1 MKRSLFAIALDLMLV
16 AALVF
21 VVAPSAKAETGTY
34 TAQAD
39 GEIAFADVDGKLLD
53 LNGKD
58 VEIAVPENST
68 LSVVDS
74 ANKGTTGE
82 NAGSLKNNG
91 AGSVVALADFYD
103 GIWFLMVETDT
114 NTYTFN
120 PCYVGI
126 KQIGVNTNKGT
137 LCLQVVYMINEAA
150 QPYIKTGITYGVTP
164 DAMTSAADTF
174 GAFEFDG
181 AVMTAYF
188 DLLGSLA
195 DEAAIKATR
204 SFRAYIA
211 FNNQK
216 IENDIIEISPEA
228 VLTSLDD
235 IADTF
240 SDAQKTKMVNMI
252 TGKAHLEAL
261 CPNFLGNASATPIIA
276 DGKYHIVAKYTDGK
290 YYAMTGTYDNTNGC
304 MTATEVTVSD
314 GIVTGDATA
323 WTITNDGEGNVTL
336 MSPEGVYL
344 TRQDGKSNISVGET
358 AEKWLVAKDE
368 TTGFYTLQHTNS
380 DTRYLAYNVDYEGFK
395 AYKVPTDHVIE
406 LLIIPANE
414 DAPQPEYLLPDGQ
427 YNIIVKYTDGKYYAM
442 TDTFD
447 DVNWCIAVEE
457 VSVNDGVVTGSATV
471 WTITNDGE
479 STVTLMSSE
488 GTYLIREDG
497 KSNIL
502 IGEAAEKWLVTKNET
517 NGTYTLQNKNTDSRY
532 LAYNGTGFKAYEVA
546 NDVRVIELLIVPVG

>member
-1 MKRSLFAIALDLMLV
+1 MKRSLFAIALGLMLV

-58 VEIAVPENST
+58 VVIAVPENST

-91 AGSVVALADFYD
+91 AGSVVAPADFYD

-204 SFRAYIA
+204 SFQAYIA
-211 FNNQK
+211 CNNQK

-228 VLTSLDD
+228 VLTSLDN

-252 TGKAHLEAL
+252 TGKAHLEAC

-290 YYAMTGTYDNTNGC
+290 YYAMTSTFDITNGC
-304 MTATEVTVSD
+304 MTVTEVSVND
-314 GIVTGDATA
+314 GVVTGEATA

-336 MSPEGVYL
+336 MSPAGVYL
-344 TRQDGKSNISVGET
+344 IREEGKANIKVGET
-358 AEKWLVAKDE
+358 AEKWLVAKNE
-368 TTGFYTLQHTNS
+368 ANGTYTLQNTNTDVRCLS
-380 DTRYLAYNVDYEGFK
+380 YNGTGFK
-395 AYKVPTDHVIE
+395 AYASATDKRVIE

-427 YNIIVKYTDGKYYAM
+427 YNIIVKYTNDNYYAM
-442 TDTFD
+442 TDKYAGNAYLEAELTTL
-447 DVNWCIAVEE
+447 
-457 VSVNDGVVTGSATV
+457 SDGIITGNATA
-471 WTITNDGE
+471 WTLTNDGKGN
-479 STVTLMSSE
+479 VTLMSPK
-488 GTYLIREDG
+488 GVYLMRENG
-497 KSNIL
+497 SSNIL

-517 NGTYTLQNKNTDSRY
+517 NGTYTLQNKNSDSRY
-532 LAYNGTGFKAYEVA
+532 LAYNGTGFKAYVAA

>member
-58 VEIAVPENST
+58 VVIAVPENST

-91 AGSVVALADFYD
+91 AGSVVAPADFYD

-204 SFRAYIA
+204 SFQAYIA
-211 FNNQK
+211 CNNQK

-228 VLTSLDD
+228 VLTSLDN

-252 TGKAHLEAL
+252 TGKAHLEAC

-290 YYAMTGTYDNTNGC
+290 YYAMTSTFDITNGC
-304 MTATEVTVSD
+304 MTVTEVSVND
-314 GIVTGDATA
+314 GVVTGEATA

-344 TRQDGKSNISVGET
+344 IREEGKANIKVGET
-358 AEKWLVAKDE
+358 AEKWLVAKNE
-368 TTGFYTLQHTNS
+368 ANGTYTLQNTNTDVRCLS
-380 DTRYLAYNVDYEGFK
+380 YNGTGFK
-395 AYKVPTDHVIE
+395 AYASATDKRVIE

-427 YNIIVKYTDGKYYAM
+427 YNIIVKYTNDNYYAM
-442 TDTFD
+442 TDKYAGNAYLEAELTTL
-447 DVNWCIAVEE
+447 
-457 VSVNDGVVTGSATV
+457 SDGIITGNATA
-471 WTITNDGE
+471 WTLTNDGKGN
-479 STVTLMSSE
+479 VTLMSPK
-488 GTYLIREDG
+488 GVYLMRENG
-497 KSNIL
+497 SSNIL

-517 NGTYTLQNKNTDSRY
+517 NGTYTLQNKNSDSRY
-532 LAYNGTGFKAYEVA
+532 LAYNGTGFKAYVAA

>member
-91 AGSVVALADFYD
+91 AGSVVAPADFYD

-211 FNNQK
+211 CNNQK

-228 VLTSLDD
+228 VLTSLDN

-252 TGKAHLEAL
+252 TGKAHLEAR

-290 YYAMTGTYDNTNGC
+290 YYAMTSTFDDANWC
-304 MTATEVTVSD
+304 MAATKVSVND
-314 GIVTGDATA
+314 GVVTGEATA

-344 TRQDGKSNISVGET
+344 IREEGKANIKVGET
-358 AEKWLVAKDE
+358 AEKWLVAKNE
-368 TTGFYTLQHTNS
+368 ANGTYTLQNTNTDVRCLS
-380 DTRYLAYNVDYEGFK
+380 YNGTGFK
-395 AYKVPTDHVIE
+395 AYASATDKRVIE

-427 YNIIVKYTDGKYYAM
+427 YNIIVKYTNDNYYAM
-442 TDTFD
+442 TDKYAGNAYLEAELTTL
-447 DVNWCIAVEE
+447 
-457 VSVNDGVVTGSATV
+457 SDGIITGNATA
-471 WTITNDGE
+471 WTLTNDGKGN
-479 STVTLMSSE
+479 VTLMSPK
-488 GTYLIREDG
+488 GVYLMRENG
-497 KSNIL
+497 SSNIL

-517 NGTYTLQNKNTDSRY
+517 NGTYTLQNKNSDSRY
-532 LAYNGTGFKAYEVA
+532 LAYNGTGFKAYVAA

>member
-1 MKRSLFAIALDLMLV
+1 MKRSLFAIALGLMLV

-39 GEIAFADVDGKLLD
+39 GVIAFADVDGKLLD

-91 AGSVVALADFYD
+91 AGSVVAPADFYE

-204 SFRAYIA
+204 SFQAYIA
-211 FNNQK
+211 YNNQK

-240 SDAQKTKMVNMI
+240 TDAQKTKMVNMI
-252 TGKAHLEAL
+252 TGKAHLEAR

-290 YYAMTGTYDNTNGC
+290 YYAMTSTFDITNGCMTVTEVSVNDGVVTGEATAWTITNDGEGNVTLMSPEGVYLTRQDGKSNILVGETAEKWLVAKDETTGAYTLQHTNSDVRYLACTGTGFKAYAEARQDRVIELLIVPANEEAPQPEYLLPDGKYNVVVKYTGGKHYAMTGTFDITNGC

-344 TRQDGKSNISVGET
+344 TRQDGKSNILVGET

-368 TTGFYTLQHTNS
+368 TTGAYTLQHTNS
-380 DTRYLAYNVDYEGFK
+380 DVRYLACTGTGFK
-395 AYKVPTDHVIE
+395 AYAEARQDRVIE
-406 LLIIPANE
+406 LLIIPA
-414 DAPQPEYLLPDGQ
+414 G
-427 YNIIVKYTDGKYYAM
+427 
-442 TDTFD
+442 
-447 DVNWCIAVEE
+447 
-457 VSVNDGVVTGSATV
+457 
-471 WTITNDGE
+471 
-479 STVTLMSSE
+479 
-488 GTYLIREDG
+488 
-497 KSNIL
+497 
-502 IGEAAEKWLVTKNET
+502 
-517 NGTYTLQNKNTDSRY
+517 
-532 LAYNGTGFKAYEVA
+532 
-546 NDVRVIELLIVPVG
+546 